1 MAISIAILLII
12 SMSASLMLI
21 PNTTAHS
28 PPWTVISYGYVVA
41 APQPV
46 GIGQA
51 VSISMWVDYPFPG
64 ATVANNIRRSGYT
77 LVITAPDGTNTSQTW
92 AAVTD
97 STGFQSIT
105 YTPAQIG
112 NYTFSF
118 YYAGQNYTWTGKG
131 DGGTA
136 ADTGD
141 IFLPCSATTT
151 INVQQE
157 PIPAPID
164 SYPMPTEYW
173 TRPIEGQNTYWYTIA
188 SNWLSAPYII
198 GASPGTHSPGAFQP
212 YGSAPNSAHIMWT
225 QPIQYGGVVGGNL
238 TGVPGEMYYEG
249 SSYNTRFMNPII
261 IQGTLFFQEPYGNSG
276 SGGNYVAVNLQTGQ
290 TLWSIN
296 ASATGVSLVPSFGYL
311 YDYESPNQYGVLP
324 NGLLIATTTAYT
336 GLGTVWRGYDPATG
350 LLTNMNVTNV
360 PTGTSVAGPQ
370 GEILKYV
377 LTNYGTATNPNWY
390 LAEWNSSLVFGGG
403 NPAITTSVTNWY
415 SGTVNASLPSCFDW
429 NVSISLAGSP
439 TGWAIGGADN
449 NMVPLVDPGVYAL
462 LIQGTFGAHY
472 GMSATITASLT
483 TFPANVTCI
492 SLNQATLGKSL
503 WAQSYPQAPNN
514 LTRTL
519 VGWDPA
525 NGVFMFEDK
534 ETGAHWG
541 YSLATGNVLW
551 GPSVIINS
559 PTDGWDYV
567 SLDNDVVYQGNLYFA
582 PGYNGEVY
590 CYNDSTGDLEW
601 IFGNGGTGNS
611 TNAGLNTAFGIYPVW
626 ITTMADGKIYLQGD
640 VHSPNSPLWKGQQ
653 LYCLNATTGT
663 QIWSI
668 FNYPQNM
675 YGGVAPVAD
684 GILVAFNGY
693 DSQLYAFGQ
702 GPTQTTV
709 QAPLADI
716 SMGQGLVIRGTVI
729 DTSAGTQ
736 QLEQKADFPTGVP
749 AVSDASQSAWME
761 YVYMQKPK
769 PANSIGV
776 PVQISV
782 TDSNGNSRIIGTAT
796 TDASGMYTLNWKP
809 DITGNYTVTATF
821 TGSQSYWGS
830 SAETSFSVDSA
841 SPTPAPT
848 QAPQQSTV
856 DQYFVPAVAGII
868 VAIAIV
874 GVVLALLVLRKRP

>member
-1 MAISIAILLII
+1 MII
-12 SMSASLMLI
+12 PLAFQ
-21 PNTTAHS
+21 PTAKAHT

-46 GIGQA
+46 GVGQA

-92 AAVTD
+92 ATVTD
-97 STGFQSIT
+97 STGFQTIT
-105 YTPAQIG
+105 YTPAHIG

-118 YYAGQNYTWTGKG
+118 YYAGQNYIWTGNG

-151 INVQQE
+151 INVQQN

-249 SSYNTRFMNPII
+249 SSYNTRFMNPLI
-261 IQGTLFFQEPYGNSG
+261 IQGTLFFQEPWGNSG
-276 SGGNYVAVNLQTGQ
+276 SGGNYVAINLQTGQ
-290 TLWSIN
+290 QLWSIN
-296 ASATGVSLVPSFGYL
+296 ASATGISLVPSFGYM

-336 GLGTVWRGYDPATG
+336 GLGTVWRGYDPLTG
-350 LLTNMNVTNV
+350 VLTTMNVTNV
-360 PTGTSVAGPQ
+360 PTATAGATTGLVSVANAAGAQ
-370 GEILKYV
+370 GEYLKYC
-377 LTNYGTATNPNWY
+377 LYNLGTASAPNWY
-390 LAEWNSSLVFGGG
+390 LAEWNSSLVFGAG
-403 NPAITTSVTNWY
+403 NPALTTSATNWY

-429 NVSISLAGSP
+429 NISINLGGSP
-439 TGWAIGGADN
+439 TGWVIGGANN

-492 SLNQATLGKSL
+492 SLNRATLGKSL
-503 WAQSYPQAPNN
+503 WTQSYPQAPNN

-567 SLDNDVVYQGNLYFA
+567 SLDNDAVYQGNLYFA

-601 IFGNGGTGNS
+601 IFGNGGTGNT
-611 TNAGLNTAFGIYPVW
+611 TNAGLNTAFGVYPVW
-626 ITTMADGKIYLQGD
+626 ITTMADGKLYLQGD

-653 LYCLNATTGT
+653 LYCIDATNGT

-684 GILVAFNGY
+684 GTLVAFNGY

-716 SMGQGLVIRGTVI
+716 SLGQGLVIRGTVI

-769 PANSIGV
+769 PSTATGV

-782 TDSNGNSRIIGTAT
+782 TDSNDNTRIIGIAT
-796 TDASGMYTLNWKP
+796 TDASGMYSLNWKP
-809 DITGNYTVTATF
+809 DIAGNYTVTAAF
-821 TGSQSYWGS
+821 VGSQSYWGS
-830 SAETSFSVDSA
+830 SAETSFSVDSVAPTA
-841 SPTPAPT
+841 SPY
-848 QAPQQSTV
+848 PQVSLPPIEM
-856 DQYFVPAVAGII
+856 YIGAASVAII

-874 GVVLALLVLRKRP
+874 GVMLAVMLRKRP